1 MMTSEAI
8 LPLLDHLCNEARN
21 SMHAAFGMAEVQ
33 AEPVAPAVWHDWLQA
48 SRASTDRLLRT
59 IDDLRE
65 LVAGPPQVWESA
77 EQFDLTLAAGEVA
90 LVLNFAGESNHAK
103 LMVDPKSQPMLI
115 CHPRQ
120 ALEQLLARVL
130 KLVWKLTSSGTVG
143 ISVEGGQED
152 RVCLRIVTPDASAA
166 RKLAGWMN
174 ATEGC
179 VPRETS
185 ESGLIL
191 AAMVAGNR
199 LRGLGGS
206 VEYADE
212 AMMIRFMRRK
222 EGQDEERAETEGP
235 ALRVLVAE
243 DCDESYALTVLQ
255 LRNENVDRAPTG
267 LDAVEKVKQRRF
279 DLVFMD
285 VHMPGMD
292 GYEAIRQIRDWE
304 TISGHARTPIVVLS
318 SDDLATQ
325 TRRAAQSGCSGFLR
339 KPVRVHELREVLEP
353 LRALHGAR

>member
-1 MMTSEAI
+1 MTSEAM

-21 SMHAAFGMAEVQ
+21 SMQAAFGLAELQ
-33 AEPVAPAVWHDWLQA
+33 PEPVAQPEWHAWLQA
-48 SRASTDRLLRT
+48 SRSSADRLLRT

-65 LVAGPPQVWESA
+65 LAAGPPQVRESA
-77 EQFDLTLAAGEVA
+77 EQFDLTLCVGEVA
-90 LVLNFAGESNHAK
+90 LVLNFAGESDGAK
-103 LMVDPKSQPMLI
+103 LMVDPKNQPVLI
-115 CHPRQ
+115 YHPRQ

-130 KLVWKLTSSGTVG
+130 KLVWKLTSSGTAGV
-143 ISVEGGQED
+143 SVEAAEQD
-152 RVCLRIVTPDASAA
+152 RVRLSIFMPDAAPA
-166 RKLAGWMN
+166 HKLSVWMN

-199 LRGLGGS
+199 LRALGAS
-206 VEYADE
+206 VEFVDHTIVIHFRTH
-212 AMMIRFMRRK
+212 M
-222 EGQDEERAETEGP
+222 EGLREEGAERETP
-235 ALRVLVAE
+235 ALQVLVAE
-243 DCDESYALTVLQ
+243 DCDESYALTALQ
-255 LRNENVDRAPTG
+255 LRNEKVDRAPTG
-267 LDAVEKVKQRRF
+267 LDAVKQVKQRRF
-279 DLVFMD
+279 DVVFMD
-285 VHMPGMD
+285 VHMPGVD

-304 TISGHARTPIVVLS
+304 TISGNARTPIVVLS

-339 KPVRVHELREVLEP
+339 KPVRMHELREVLEP